1 MTMKELNGRY
11 PLLMRGLT
19 ILAALGLVL
28 LALHVAFRYLLPFV
42 IALPIALAMEP
53 PVRLLARRRVPRSLA
68 VGIVMTVYFGILLAA
83 GFLIASRIAA
93 EVMDLAKEIPDAG
106 RFLAKLF
113 DDLSQWSRSMY
124 LRLPKEVVGPLQQ
137 SLLDLAARAAGV
149 MTSLAGSILNL
160 LTSLPNLLLFA
171 MFTLIA
177 TFFIARDRDR
187 FSEMFSRMVP
197 AATYAKLLGLKNSL
211 GRSLAGFL
219 KAQLILMTLT
229 FSECF
234 IGLSL
239 LGIRYALVISLLT
252 ALVDILPVL
261 GTGTVL
267 LPWALVAIVLG
278 QTGTGVG
285 LLVLY
290 LVMTVIRYA
299 LEPRIVGGQLGL
311 HPLVS
316 LMAMFAGLQLLG
328 VAGLLLGPA
337 LVVAGQAVMKSGL
350 LPQGK

>member
-11 PLLMRGLT
+11 PLLMRGRV
-19 ILAALGLVL
+19 ILAALGLGL
-28 LALHVAFRYLLPFV
+28 LARHVAFRYLLPFV

-53 PVRLLARRRVPRSLA
+53 PVRLLTRRRVPRSLA
-68 VGIVMTVYFGILLAA
+68 VSLVMFVYFGILLAA
-83 GFLIASRIAA
+83 GILIASRLVA
-93 EVMDLAKEIPDAG
+93 EVSALAKEIPDAG
-106 RFLAKLF
+106 RFLAKVF
-113 DDLSQWSRSMY
+113 DDVAQWGRSMY
-124 LRLPKEVVGPLQQ
+124 LRLPKEIVGPLQE
-137 SLLDLAARAAGV
+137 SLVNLASRAAGV
-149 MTSLAGSILNL
+149 LTSLAGSILDL

-177 TFFIARDRDR
+177 TFFISRDRQR
-187 FSEMFSRMVP
+187 FGEKFSRLVP
-197 AATYAKLLGLKNSL
+197 AATYAKLLALKNSL

-267 LPWALVAIVLG
+267 LPWALAAIVLG
-278 QTGTGVG
+278 KTATGVG

-328 VAGLLLGPA
+328 VAGLILGPA
-337 LVVAGQAVMKSGL
+337 IVVAVQAFLKSGL